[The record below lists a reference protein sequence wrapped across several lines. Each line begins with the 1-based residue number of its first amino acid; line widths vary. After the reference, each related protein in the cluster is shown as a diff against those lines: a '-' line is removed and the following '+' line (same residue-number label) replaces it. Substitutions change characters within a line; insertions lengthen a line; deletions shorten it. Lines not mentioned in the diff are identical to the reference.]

1 MGGHAGVSVMRPIEN
16 LRLDQRLRERLG
28 QPFSRRINVFA
39 KVRMMNET
47 LAADFQLGP
56 KLAQVRF
63 HYLPVRMH
71 KGIETENE
79 IHRRLG
85 NHRQGAAVIQV
96 AADMLNTRKPL
107 PTRVDTFARL
117 INSPQLVAVILQ
129 VMRPPPEPWSDFQNR
144 VRRQV
149 LANPWK
155 DCSGPLRSG
164 TAPGSRPFLA
174 RLFPIVLHL

>member
-1 MGGHAGVSVMRPIEN
+1 MGGHAGVSMMRPIEN
-16 LRLDQRLRERLG
+16 LRLDQRLRERLRK
-28 QPFSRRINVFA
+28 PFSRRINVFA

-47 LAADFQLGP
+47 FAADFQLGS

-63 HYLPVRMH
+63 HHVPVRMH

-79 IHRRLG
+79 IQRRVR

-96 AADMLNTRKPL
+96 AVDMRNTRKPL

-129 VMRPPPEPWSDFQNR
+129 VMRPPPKPGTDFQNR
-144 VRRQV
+144 VRRQA
-149 LANPWK
+149 LANPRK
-155 DCSGPLRSG
+155 NCAGPLRRRA
-164 TAPGSRPFLA
+164 APRLRPFLA
-174 RLFPIVLHL
+174 RLSPIVLH